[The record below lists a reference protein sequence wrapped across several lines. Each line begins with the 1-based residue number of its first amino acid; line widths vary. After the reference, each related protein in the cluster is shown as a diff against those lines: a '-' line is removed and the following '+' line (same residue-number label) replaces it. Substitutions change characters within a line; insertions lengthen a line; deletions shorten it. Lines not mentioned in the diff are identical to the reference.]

1 MQDFRLK
8 NVGRRPKQ
16 ERMPQAAAPETRGAG
31 SLEDQL
37 FGSAAPTE
45 QVEATAKAEGEVLGL
60 AGPVRRIMAV
70 LLNGVFFVL
79 VAMAIFILA
88 AIFSLPVNDRA
99 LGVLYGVIFAVYF
112 AGQVFAMARCGQS
125 WGKRLLGVKV
135 VDAHNRPLSWGRVV
149 FGRELFWLLISLVP
163 FLGWL
168 VPPVCVVML
177 FANRRRQTLQDQL
190 AQTVVVRVRAT

>member
-8 NVGRRPKQ
+8 NVGRRPEQ
-16 ERMPQAAAPETRGAG
+16 EHRPQAGAQETRSAG

-37 FGSAAPTE
+37 FGSAAPAA
-45 QVEATAKAEGEVLGL
+45 QVEVTVKSEDEVLGL
-60 AGPVRRIMAV
+60 AGPVRRVMAV
-70 LLNGVFFVL
+70 LLNGVFFVF
-79 VAMAIFILA
+79 VALAIFTLA

-99 LGVLYGVIFAVYF
+99 VGVLYGVIFAVYF
-112 AGQVFAMARCGQS
+112 AGQVFTMVRCGQS

-135 VDAHNRPLSWGRVV
+135 VDAQNRPLSWGRVV

-163 FLGWL
+163 LLGWL

-177 FANRRRQTLQDQL
+177 FTNRRRQTLQDQL
-190 AQTVVVRVRAT
+190 AQTVVVRVT

>member
-37 FGSAAPTE
+37 FGAAGTPAAGAWA
-45 QVEATAKAEGEVLGL
+45 VPEVLGL
-60 AGPVRRIMAV
+60 AGPVRRVLAV

-79 VAMAIFILA
+79 VAVGVVMVAVM
-88 AIFSLPVNDRA
+88 FSLPVDDRA
-99 LGVLYGVIFAVYF
+99 TGVLLGIICAVYF
-112 AGQVFAMARCGQS
+112 GGQAFSMARSGQS

-135 VDAHNRPLSWGRVV
+135 VDEVNRPLGWGRLV
-149 FGRELFWLLISLVP
+149 FGRELLWLPIMLLLP

-168 VPPVCVVML
+168 VPLVCVVML
-177 FANRRRQTLQDQL
+177 FSDRRRQTLQDKL
-190 AQTVVVRVRAT
+190 AKTVVVRV